1 LRKAIEEAEV
11 KRLLDVAAVRVLI
24 RRSRGRRGVARVRML
39 IDALHPDTKKTR
51 SRLERRFLRMCE
63 RGNLPRPEVNVLLDL
78 GSTVVEADFLWR
90 NGRLIVETDGREA
103 HDTAAAFENDRRRD
117 QHLMVAGWRVLRCTW
132 HQVSTEPTE
141 LGRTIR
147 TLLQTSGRRD

>member
-11 KRLLDVAAVRVLI
+11 KRLLDVAAMRALI
-24 RRSRGRRGVARVRML
+24 RRSRGRRGVARLRML
-39 IDALHPDTKKTR
+39 IDALHPDTKNTR

-63 RGNLPRPEVNVLLDL
+63 RAKLPRPEVNVLLDL

-90 NGRLIVETDGREA
+90 DGRLIVETDGRES
-103 HDTAAAFENDRRRD
+103 HDTASAFENDRRRD

-132 HQVSTEPTE
+132 HQVSTEPAE
-141 LGRTIR
+141 LGHTIR
-147 TLLQTSGRRD
+147 TLL